1 MILLRPAHAIV
12 VACILLAQGSILAQ
26 SNHLRDATRRKIY
39 HSLQQPLLS
48 DSAFVV
54 NDSLRLVL
62 PDLEIML
69 ARGQL
74 ATLRDSAG
82 ALAGLLF
89 EGNAHVRF
97 APRHALE
104 RQQLHRFTRD
114 SVFAGSASTI
124 LWRFVNAPF
133 GEGVTD
139 GADTFGVNAHARIR
153 WPWQKLP
160 RAPVQM
166 SSNAAALPGLLQKDL
181 LQRRGFNLA
190 AYLLSSRYAESPS
203 EFVACAFVPGSAF
216 EPNEPRSS
224 SPSIYLYLYEPRA
237 HESIELLQYLPQA
250 LGRPLY
256 TVCSYPV
263 GDYFAAAPAD
273 FLRLT
278 KYNGWVELNPNGRVT
293 ADMGVDIFTARQKP
307 STLFFQ
313 LAADLTVTRVT
324 SEFGDTLDFVQEKKE
339 NGLTVFVPET
349 VSQRDTIRLLFHY
362 DGKILEKNE
371 NGILFL
377 KETVFWVPHLDYLR
391 RAVYRVIFKYPRSL
405 RVLGIGHLAREW
417 EEGEYR
423 LSYYIESFPAKAA
436 SFCLGKFDSDT
447 LLVDGLPRLEIHST
461 SYRSTQ
467 QRRHVAADIANSL
480 FLFNRLIATYPGPML
495 RVVEAPG
502 FVSHGFPGLVTL
514 SWVGF
519 QTHLSGILEAL
530 RSHEVA
536 HQWFG
541 NAIGWA
547 TYRDQWLSEAFAEYL
562 GALYVEWV
570 RQDRDSFAHLL
581 EAWRD
586 DLLEGGN
593 VGVALGFKRF
603 GLGKAALKKG
613 EGLAAGPLSMGLRLG
628 QKHALDYYLQTYL
641 KGAYLLHS
649 LRWLL
654 RDLKTG
660 SDARF
665 WEFLAD
671 FARTYW
677 GGDPS
682 TQDLQ
687 NVAEKHFGGSLDW
700 FFRQWVYGMAIPTYR
715 WEYRLVPADS
725 GSAVEISVQQEEVP
739 PDFRMPVPVMVE
751 YADGVR
757 VTQRFWVDHH
767 GGELAFSPRTA
778 GVKRVVFNEGNA
790 VLCRVKEK

>member
-1 MILLRPAHAIV
+1 MLLRPAYIFVAACV
-12 VACILLAQGSILAQ
+12 VLLILPDRARP
-26 SNHLRDATRRKIY
+26 NKLRDATRRKIY

-48 DSAFVV
+48 DSAYVV
-54 NDSLRLVL
+54 KDSLRLAL
-62 PDLEIML
+62 PDLQITLE
-69 ARGQL
+69 RGRL
-74 ATLRDSAG
+74 ATLQDSVG
-82 ALAGLLF
+82 AFTGLLF

-97 APRHALE
+97 SPRHALE
-104 RQQLHRFTRD
+104 RQQLYRFTRD
-114 SVFAGSASTI
+114 SVFIGNVSTI
-124 LWRFVNAPF
+124 LWRFVHAPF
-133 GEGVTD
+133 GEGATA
-139 GADTFGVNAHARIR
+139 GADTLGVNARAHIR
-153 WPWQKLP
+153 WPWQKLL
-160 RAPVQM
+160 RAPAQM
-166 SSNAAALPGLLQKDL
+166 SSNAAALPGILQKDL

-190 AYLLSSRYAESPS
+190 AYLLGSQYAESPS
-203 EFVACAFVPGSAF
+203 DFVVCAFV
-216 EPNEPRSS
+216 PNEPRSS
-224 SPSIYLYLYEPRA
+224 SPPIYLYLYEPRA
-237 HESIELLQYLPQA
+237 HESIEFLQYLPQA

-263 GDYFAAAPAD
+263 GDYFAAAPED
-273 FLRLT
+273 SLRLT

-293 ADMGVDIFTARQKP
+293 ADMGVDIFAARQKP

-313 LAADLTVTRVT
+313 LAPDLTVTRVT

-339 NGLTVFVPET
+339 NGLTVFVPEA
-349 VSQRDTIRLLFHY
+349 VSQLDTIRLLFHY
-362 DGKILEKNE
+362 DGKILERNE

-423 LSYYIESFPAKAA
+423 LSYYTESFPAKAA

-461 SYRSTQ
+461 SYRNTQ

-480 FLFNRLIATYPGPML
+480 FLFNQLIAAYPVPML

-519 QTHLSGILEAL
+519 QTHLAGILEAL

-593 VGVALGFKRF
+593 VGVSLGFKRF

-654 RDLKTG
+654 RDLETG
-660 SDARF
+660 SDVRF

-677 GGDPS
+677 GADPS

-700 FFRQWVYGMAIPTYR
+700 FFKQWVYGMAIPTYH
-715 WEYRLVPADS
+715 WEYRLAPTDS
-725 GSAVEISVQQEEVP
+725 GSAVEISVRQEDVP

-751 YADGVR
+751 YADGTR
-757 VTQRFWVDHH
+757 VTQRLWVDRD
-767 GGELAFSPRTA
+767 GGELAFSLRAA

-790 VLCRVKEK
+790 VLCRVKKK

>member
-1 MILLRPAHAIV
+1 MIPLRSPHAIV
-12 VACILLAQGSILAQ
+12 VASILLVQGSILAQ
-26 SNHLRDATRRKIY
+26 SNHLRDTTRQKIY

-48 DSAFVV
+48 DSAYVV
-54 NDSLRLVL
+54 KDSLRLVL
-62 PDLEIML
+62 PDLEITL
-69 ARGQL
+69 AAGQL
-74 ATLRDSAG
+74 ATLQDSAG
-82 ALAGLLF
+82 ALTGLLF
-89 EGNAHVRF
+89 EGNAHLRF
-97 APRHALE
+97 LPRHALE

-114 SVFAGSASTI
+114 SVFIGNVSTI

-133 GEGVTD
+133 GEGATD
-139 GADTFGVNAHARIR
+139 SADILGVDARAHIR

-160 RAPVQM
+160 RAPAQM
-166 SSNAAALPGLLQKDL
+166 SSYAAALPGLLQKDL

-190 AYLLSSRYAESPS
+190 AYLLSSQHARTPS
-203 EFVACAFVPGSAF
+203 EFVACAFVP
-216 EPNEPRSS
+216 NEPRSS
-224 SPSIYLYLYEPRA
+224 SPPIYLYLHEPRA
-237 HESIELLQYLPQA
+237 HESIEFLQYLPQS

-256 TVCSYPV
+256 TVCSYPL
-263 GDYFAAAPAD
+263 GDYFAAAPED
-273 FLRLT
+273 SLRLT
-278 KYNGWVELNPNGRVT
+278 KYNGWVELNPNGRMT

-313 LAADLTVTRVT
+313 LAPDLTVTRVT

-339 NGLTVFVPET
+339 NGLTVFVPEA
-349 VSQRDTIRLLFHY
+349 VSRLDTIRLLFHY

-377 KETVFWVPHLDYLR
+377 KETVFWVPHLNYLR
-391 RAVYRVIFKYPRSL
+391 RAVYRVIFKYPRAL
-405 RVLGIGHLAREW
+405 RVLGIGHLTREW

-423 LSYYIESFPAKAA
+423 LSYYTESFPAKAA
-436 SFCLGKFDSDT
+436 SFCLGKFASDT

-480 FLFNRLIATYPGPML
+480 FLFNQLIAAYPVPML

-519 QTHLSGILEAL
+519 QTHLSGALEAL

-603 GLGKAALKKG
+603 GLGKEALKKG
-613 EGLAAGPLSMGLRLG
+613 EGLAAGPLVMGVRLG

-654 RDLKTG
+654 RDIETG
-660 SDARF
+660 SDAGF
-665 WEFLAD
+665 WQFLAD

-677 GGDPS
+677 GADPS

-687 NVAEKHFGGSLDW
+687 SVAEKHFGGSLDW
-700 FFRQWVYGMAIPTYR
+700 FFKQWIYGMAIPTYR
-715 WEYRLVPADS
+715 WEYRVVPVDS
-725 GSAVEISVQQEEVP
+725 GNKVEISVQQEDVP

-751 YADGVR
+751 YEDGVR
-757 VTQRFWVDHH
+757 VTQRVWVDRD
-767 GGELAFSPRTA
+767 GSDLAFAPRTT
-778 GVKRVVFNEGNA
+778 GVKQVVFNAGNA
-790 VLCRVKEK
+790 VLCRMRGK

>member
-1 MILLRPAHAIV
+1 MLLRPAYIFVA
-12 VACILLAQGSILAQ
+12 ACILLLTLPDTTRP
-26 SNHLRDATRRKIY
+26 NKLRDATRRKIY

-48 DSAFVV
+48 DSAYVV
-54 NDSLRLVL
+54 KDSLRLIL
-62 PDLEIML
+62 PDLEITL
-69 ARGQL
+69 TRGQL
-74 ATLRDSAG
+74 ATLQDSTG

-97 APRHALE
+97 SPRHDLE
-104 RQQLHRFTRD
+104 RQQMHRFTRD
-114 SVFAGSASTI
+114 SVFAGNVSTI
-124 LWRFVNAPF
+124 LWRFANLPF
-133 GEGVTD
+133 GERAPGDANTHR
-139 GADTFGVNAHARIR
+139 VNSRAHIR
-153 WPWQKLP
+153 LPWQQLQRVP
-160 RAPVQM
+160 TQINI
-166 SSNAAALPGLLQKDL
+166 STAALPGLIQKDL

-190 AYLLSSRYAESPS
+190 AYLLSSQHAKTPS
-203 EFVACAFVPGSAF
+203 EFVACALV
-216 EPNEPRSS
+216 PNEPRSS
-224 SPSIYLYLYEPRA
+224 PPPIYLYLYEPRA
-237 HESIELLQYLPQA
+237 HESIEFLQYLPQA
-250 LGRPLY
+250 LGHPFY

-263 GDYFAAAPAD
+263 GDYFAAAPED
-273 FLRLT
+273 SVRLT

-293 ADMGVDIFTARQKP
+293 ADMGVDIFTARQNP
-307 STLFFQ
+307 ATLFFQ
-313 LAADLTVTRVT
+313 LAPDLAVTRIT

-339 NGLTVFVPET
+339 TGLTVFVPEAI
-349 VSQRDTIRLLFHY
+349 SRLDTIRLLFHY

-423 LSYYIESFPAKAA
+423 LSYYTESFPAKAA

-447 LLVDGLPRLEIHST
+447 LRVDGLPCLEIHST

-480 FLFNRLIATYPGPML
+480 FLFNQLIAAYPEPIL

-519 QTHLSGILEAL
+519 QTHLSGVLEAL

-547 TYRDQWLSEAFAEYL
+547 TYHDQWLSEAFAEYL

-570 RQDRDSFAHLL
+570 RQDRQSFENLVQ
-581 EAWRD
+581 AWHD
-586 DLLEGGN
+586 DLLEGGDI
-593 VGVALGFKRF
+593 GVALGFRRF
-603 GLGKAALKKG
+603 GLGKKALRKG
-613 EGLAAGPLSMGLRLG
+613 EGLAAGPLSMGIRLG
-628 QKHALDYYLQTYL
+628 QKEPIDYYLQTYM
-641 KGAYLLHS
+641 KGAYIMHS

-654 RDLKTG
+654 RDLETG
-660 SDARF
+660 SDAKF
-665 WEFLAD
+665 WQFLAD
-671 FARTYW
+671 FAHTYW
-677 GGDPS
+677 GADPS

-687 NVAEKHFGGSLDW
+687 KIAEKYFGGSLDW
-700 FFRQWVYGMAIPTYR
+700 FFKQWIYGMAIPTYR
-715 WEYRLVPADS
+715 WEYRIVQGDS
-725 GSAVEISVQQEEVP
+725 GNAVKISVHQEEVP

-757 VTQRFWVDHH
+757 VTQRLWVDRD
-767 GGELAFSPRTA
+767 GGNHTFPPRTS

-790 VLCRVKEK
+790 VLCRLKGK

>member
-1 MILLRPAHAIV
+1 MILLRSPHAIIV
-12 VACILLAQGSILAQ
+12 VSILFVQGSILAQ
-26 SNHLRDATRRKIY
+26 SNHLRDTTRRKIY

-48 DSAFVV
+48 DSAYVV
-54 NDSLRLVL
+54 KDSLRLVL
-62 PDLEIML
+62 PDLEITL
-69 ARGQL
+69 AAGQL
-74 ATLRDSAG
+74 AILQDSAG
-82 ALAGLLF
+82 TLTGLLF

-97 APRHALE
+97 SPRHALE

-114 SVFAGSASTI
+114 SVFIGNVSTI

-133 GEGVTD
+133 GEKATAS
-139 GADTFGVNAHARIR
+139 ADTLGVEVRVHLR

-160 RAPVQM
+160 RAPAQM
-166 SSNAAALPGLLQKDL
+166 SSNAAALPALVQKDL

-190 AYLLSSRYAESPS
+190 AYLLSSQHARTPG
-203 EFVACAFVPGSAF
+203 EFVACAFVP
-216 EPNEPRSS
+216 NEPRSS
-224 SPSIYLYLYEPRA
+224 SPPIYFYLYEPRA
-237 HESIELLQYLPQA
+237 HESIEFLQYLPQG

-256 TVCSYPV
+256 TVCSYPL
-263 GDYFAAAPAD
+263 GDYFTAVPKNP
-273 FLRLT
+273 LRLT

-313 LAADLTVTRVT
+313 LAPDLAVTRIT

-339 NGLTVFVPET
+339 NGLTVFVPEA
-349 VSQRDTIRLLFHY
+349 VSQLDTVRLLFHY

-391 RAVYRVIFKYPRSL
+391 RAAYRVIFKYPRSL

-423 LSYYIESFPAKAA
+423 LSYYTESFPAKAA
-436 SFCLGKFDSDT
+436 SFCLGKFASDT

-480 FLFNRLIATYPGPML
+480 FLFNQLIAAYPEPML

-519 QTHLSGILEAL
+519 QTHLSGALEAL

-570 RQDRDSFAHLL
+570 RQDRESFKHLI
-581 EAWRD
+581 ESWRD

-603 GLGKAALKKG
+603 GLGKEALKKG
-613 EGLAAGPLSMGLRLG
+613 EGLAAGPLWMGARLG

-654 RDLKTG
+654 RDIETG
-660 SDARF
+660 SDAKF
-665 WEFLAD
+665 WGFLAD

-677 GGDPS
+677 GADPS

-687 NVAEKHFGGSLDW
+687 SVAEKHFGGSLDW
-700 FFRQWVYGMAIPTYR
+700 FFKQWVYGMAIPTYR
-715 WEYRLVPADS
+715 WEYRIVPADS
-725 GSAVEISVQQEEVP
+725 GSAVEISVQQEDVP
-739 PDFRMPVPVMVE
+739 PDFRMPVPIAVE
-751 YADGVR
+751 YADGVC
-757 VTQRFWVDHH
+757 VTQRAWVDHR
-767 GGELAFSPRTA
+767 GSKLLFSTRKA

>member
-1 MILLRPAHAIV
+1 MLLRPAHIFLAAGIV
-12 VACILLAQGSILAQ
+12 WLTLPDTTRP
-26 SNHLRDATRRKIY
+26 NKLRDATRRKIY
-39 HSLQQPLLS
+39 HSLQQPLRS
-48 DSAFVV
+48 DSAYVV
-54 NDSLRLVL
+54 KDSLRLVL
-62 PDLEIML
+62 PDLEITL

-74 ATLRDSAG
+74 ATLQDSSG

-97 APRHALE
+97 SPRHALE
-104 RQQLHRFTRD
+104 RQQMHRFTGD
-114 SVFAGSASTI
+114 SVFAGNVSTI
-124 LWRFVNAPF
+124 LWRFVNSPF
-133 GEGVTD
+133 GKRTSG
-139 GADTFGVNAHARIR
+139 GADAHGVNMRAHTG

-160 RAPVQM
+160 RAPTQT
-166 SSNAAALPGLLQKDL
+166 SSNAAVLPGLLQKDL

-190 AYLLSSRYAESPS
+190 AYLLSSRHARQPS
-203 EFVACAFVPGSAF
+203 EFVACAFVS
-216 EPNEPRSS
+216 NEPRPT
-224 SPSIYLYLYEPRA
+224 SPPIYLYLYEPRA
-237 HESIELLQYLPQA
+237 HESIEFLQYLPQA
-250 LGRPLY
+250 LGHPFY
-256 TVCSYPV
+256 TVCSYPL
-263 GDYFAAAPAD
+263 GDYFAAAPED
-273 FLRLT
+273 SLRLT

-293 ADMGVDIFTARQKP
+293 ADMGVDIFTARQNP
-307 STLFFQ
+307 ATLFFQ
-313 LAADLTVTRVT
+313 LAPDLAVTRIT

-339 NGLTVFVPET
+339 NGLTVFVPEA
-349 VSQRDTIRLLFHY
+349 VSRLDTIRLLFHY

-371 NGILFL
+371 SGILFL

-391 RAVYRVIFKYPRSL
+391 RAVYRVIFKYPRAL

-423 LSYYIESFPAKAA
+423 LSYYIESFAAKAA

-461 SYRSTQ
+461 SYRSPQ

-480 FLFNRLIATYPGPML
+480 FLFNQLLATYPAPML

-502 FVSHGFPGLVTL
+502 FTSHGFPGLVTL

-570 RQDRDSFAHLL
+570 RQDRDSFEHLL
-581 EAWRD
+581 QSWRD

-593 VGVALGFKRF
+593 VGVSLGFKRF
-603 GLGKAALKKG
+603 GLSKEALKKG
-613 EGLAAGPLSMGLRLG
+613 EGLAAGPLAMGVRLG
-628 QKHALDYYLQTYL
+628 QKQALDYYLQTYL

-654 RDLKTG
+654 RDLETG
-660 SDARF
+660 SDAKF
-665 WEFLAD
+665 WQFLAD
-671 FARTYW
+671 FASTYW
-677 GGDPS
+677 GADPS

-687 NVAEKHFGGSLDW
+687 KIAEKHFEGSLDW
-700 FFRQWVYGMAIPTYR
+700 FFKQWIYGMAIPTYR
-715 WEYRLVPADS
+715 WQYRVVQGDS
-725 GSAVEISVQQEEVP
+725 GNKVEISVQQEEVP
-739 PDFRMPVPVMVE
+739 PDFRMPVPVAVE
-751 YADGVR
+751 YADGTR
-757 VTQRFWVDHH
+757 VTRRLWVARD
-767 GGELAFSPRTA
+767 GGNHIFPPRA
-778 GVKRVVFNEGNA
+778 SSVKRVVFNEGNA
-790 VLCRVKEK
+790 VLCRMKGK